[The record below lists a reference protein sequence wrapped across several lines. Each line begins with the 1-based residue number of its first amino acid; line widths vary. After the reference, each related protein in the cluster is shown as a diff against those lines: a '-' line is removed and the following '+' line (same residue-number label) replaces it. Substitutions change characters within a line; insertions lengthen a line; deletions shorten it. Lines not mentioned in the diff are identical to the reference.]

1 MSFAD
6 CLSEAGRKKLLSK
19 DKQTSLTTDFED
31 LKKNYQFNKGMS
43 EDEAAR
49 KAGIELFNQMKVD
62 AAQKIKIKKMTLDF
76 QKQFE
81 SRHKEYLK
89 QSGKNYNIG
98 DFLESHTHKIT
109 LPQNVINNISV
120 EARIEAIEGIFVTHM
135 DSILTTFQRNVL
147 GVNKQKATF
156 EALGREIFQPNSTNN
171 MLARELATAWRNTS
185 EFGRR
190 LYNNSGGRIPY
201 NENWHLPQSHN
212 SYLIHEFGKKE
223 WVDYLFNE
231 NIIDLDKMINY
242 QTGRVFGREE
252 LRNVLSEVWETIRT
266 NGRTKQGNVKSAF
279 PTSLANK
286 RIDHR
291 FIQFKDFDAWQ
302 KYMNKFGTEMNVF
315 DLMIS
320 HLQSMARDIGTMQT
334 LTPNPERM
342 ISWMEQF
349 ALKHMDENPSL
360 YVGKSKKKFE
370 SQIKNAV
377 DNMKIGMHIINGGHN
392 QMNTNIFGTSMAGL
406 RDMTNAAYLGSAV
419 VLATGDFNLTR
430 QAARYIGLPQFK
442 TMTGNMK
449 VFAEAAKK
457 DKKLMKTAMTSGLTA
472 ELMTNV
478 MSSAARYN
486 VGETASPNAT
496 KRVSDFVMRA
506 SGLSWLTQAGKWG
519 AGLEMMGYMASV
531 SDLSWKE
538 LAKENK
544 KFFDYLKTFSI
555 TESDWTKFK
564 SIKKYN
570 PNDTEFPGAEYL
582 RPADLLNSDLPEE
595 LAMDIYIKFQAAT
608 NSFLDFSVPTAKIKS
623 QLFLGYSKPGTVGG
637 ELKRSI
643 VQFKQFPLVFHY
655 QQIKRIMGMS
665 DSKQKLIAATDMLLS
680 TTLMGAFAYE
690 MKQIIKGK
698 KTTDITDMTKG
709 EFTLYIANQMMH
721 GGGLG
726 FIGDLIQQ
734 FKYGAD
740 IPAGASLGLVGDV
753 TNLTLG
759 NIERYLRG
767 DDPNV
772 RGQIYELIKK
782 NFPGSSLWYARLA
795 LERIGFDWLQEIVDP
810 KYPQKRKRLNKRVKD
825 QNTEYWWSPG
835 ERTPSERPF

>member
-19 DKQTSLTTDFED
+19 DKQTSLTNDFED

-185 EFGRR
+185 EFARR

-252 LRNVLSEVWETIRT
+252 LRNALSEVWESIRT

-302 KYMNKFGTEMNVF
+302 KYMNRFGDNQNVY
-315 DLMIS
+315 DVMIA
-320 HLQSMARDIGTMQT
+320 HLKGMARDIATMRR
-334 LTPNPERM
+334 LSPDPERM
-342 ISWMEQF
+342 IKWMKATATDYVNKNKTISSKDLSKLQNQIDK
-349 ALKHMDENPSL
+349 AYDDMD
-360 YVGKSKKKFE
+360 
-370 SQIKNAV
+370 
-377 DNMKIGMHIINGGHN
+377 IGMHILNGNHQKTLN
-392 QMNTNIFGTSMAGL
+392 PRFTKTMAGL
-406 RDMTNAAYLGSAV
+406 RDLTTAAYLGSATF
-419 VLATGDFNLTR
+419 LAFGDFNLTR
-430 QAARYIGLPQFK
+430 ISSRYIGMPATR
-442 TMTGNMK
+442 TMGKNLKM
-449 VFAEAAKK
+449 FASGLSK
-457 DKKLMKTAMTSGLTA
+457 DSSLIKTAMTSGLTA
-472 ELMTNV
+472 EYMTTI
-478 MSSAARYN
+478 MSSAAR
-486 VGETASPNAT
+486 VSAGETGSPQFT
-496 KRVSDFVMRA
+496 KRLADFVLKT
-506 SGLSWLTQAGKWG
+506 SGLSWLTQAGRWG
-519 AGLEMMGYMASV
+519 AGTEMMGFMARV
-531 SDLSWKE
+531 SDQSWDD
-538 LAKENK
+538 LATKNK
-544 KFFDYLKTFSI
+544 KFYEFLSSFDI
-555 TESDWTKFK
+555 TRNDWDALRA
-564 SIKKYN
+564 IKKYN
-570 PNDTEFPGAEYL
+570 PDDTDLPGAEFL
-582 RPADLLNSDLPEE
+582 RPIDILKSNLPEE
-595 LAMDIYIKFQAAT
+595 QAMDIYAKFQAAI
-608 NSFLDFSVPTAKIKS
+608 NNFVDFAVPVAKVRG
-623 QLFLGYSKPGTVGG
+623 QLFLGKTRPGTLSG
-637 ELKRSI
+637 ELLRSML
-643 VQFKQFPLVFHY
+643 QFKQFPLTFHFTH
-655 QQIKRIMGMS
+655 IMRVVKMS
-665 DSKQKLIAATDMLLS
+665 SAADKAKAAADLLIS
-680 TTLMGAFAYE
+680 TTLMGSLAYE
-690 MKQIIKGK
+690 LKQITKGK
-698 KTTDITDMTKG
+698 KTTDFEDMDKKEHISYWT
-709 EFTLYIANQMMH
+709 NQALH

-726 FIGDLIQQ
+726 FVGDVIGQLR
-734 FKYGAD
+734 YGSAFQ
-740 IPAGASLGLVGDV
+740 PGASLGVLGDLM
-753 TNLTLG
+753 NSTLG
-759 NIERYLRG
+759 NGLRYLA
-767 DDPNV
+767 DEDPNV
-772 RGQIYELIKK
+772 TGQIINFVKK
-782 NFPGSSLWYARLA
+782 NTPGASTWYGRLA
-795 LERIGFDWLQEIVDP
+795 MERKIFDYMSEMLDSDYY
-810 KYPQKRKRLNKRVKD
+810 KKRKRLHQRARD
-825 QNTEYWWSPG
+825 ENTEFWWSPG
-835 ERTPSERPF
+835 EKTPSERPF